1 MKVISLLPFA
11 LALLASGTA
20 TAASLMVR
28 PTTVVLEGSA
38 AAATFT
44 VSNSGDA
51 PITAQIR
58 VFGWDQNANEDSLT
72 PTQALVASPPMT
84 TIPPGQ
90 SQTVRLVRIDRA
102 LPTREEHYRLL
113 VDEIVDAAADASS
126 GVAIQLRYSVPVFVM
141 PNARDVAN
149 MTMTANV
156 LTDALQLEAQNM
168 GGSHAQISNISL
180 AYSDGSSVV
189 VEAGLVGY
197 VLPSKSR
204 QWRFEVPATTLAK
217 GNPQSV
223 RAVVNGE
230 ELLISL

>member
-1 MKVISLLPFA
+1 MRVVSLLPIA
-11 LALLASGTA
+11 IALLASGTA
-20 TAASLMVR
+20 SAASLMVR
-28 PTTVVLEGSA
+28 PTTVVLEGRA
-38 AAATFT
+38 AAATLT
-44 VSNSGDA
+44 VSNNGEA

-58 VFGWDQNANEDSLT
+58 VFGWDQNANEDSLA
-72 PTQALVASPPMT
+72 PTTALVASPPMT

-90 SQTVRLVRIDRA
+90 SQTVRLVRVDRGQ
-102 LPTREEHYRLL
+102 PTREEHYRLL
-113 VDEIVDAAADASS
+113 VDEITDAAAAAGS

-156 LTDALQLEAQNM
+156 ITDALQLEAQNT

-180 AYSDGSSVV
+180 GYGDGSSVV

-204 QWRFEVPATTLAK
+204 QWRFEVPATALAK

>member
-1 MKVISLLPFA
+1 MRVVSLLPIA

-28 PTTVVLEGSA
+28 PTTIVLEGGA
-38 AAATFT
+38 AAATLT
-44 VSNSGDA
+44 VSNNGDA

-58 VFGWDQNANEDSLT
+58 VFGWDQNTNEDSLA
-72 PTQALVASPPMT
+72 PTMALVASPPMT

-90 SQTVRLVRIDRA
+90 SQTVRLVRVDRGK
-102 LPTREEHYRLL
+102 PTREEHYRLL
-113 VDEIVDAAADASS
+113 VDEITDAAANASS

-156 LTDALQLEAQNM
+156 VTDSLQLDAQNT
-168 GGSHAQISNISL
+168 GASHAQISNISL
-180 AYSDGSSVV
+180 GYGDGSSVV

-204 QWRFEVPATTLAK
+204 QWRFTVPSTALAK
-217 GNPQSV
+217 GIPQSV

-230 ELLISL
+230 ELLIRL

>member
-1 MKVISLLPFA
+1 MRVLSFLPIA
-11 LALLASGTA
+11 IALLAGGTA
-20 TAASLMVR
+20 SAASLMVR
-28 PTTVVLEGSA
+28 PTTVVLEGRTS
-38 AAATFT
+38 AATFT
-44 VSNSGDA
+44 VSNNGNA

-58 VFGWDQNANEDSLT
+58 VFGWDQNANEDSLA
-72 PTQALVASPPMT
+72 PTTALVASPPMT

-90 SQTVRLVRIDRA
+90 SQTVRLVRVDRGQ
-102 LPTREEHYRLL
+102 PTREEHYRLL
-113 VDEIVDAAADASS
+113 VDEITDAAADASS

-156 LTDALQLEAQNM
+156 VTDALQLEAQNT

-180 AYSDGSSVV
+180 GYGDGSSVV

-204 QWRFEVPATTLAK
+204 QWRFTVPLTALAK
-217 GNPQSV
+217 GNPQSM

-230 ELLISL
+230 ELLIRL